1 MSVDPP
7 AAKPTTRRIGRV
19 GQVSCACEW
28 SGASVVI
35 AASAQVQS
43 ATLPPTQV
51 GLARLAHRYLRNPGK
66 PGFRGGE
73 GRPGERSERGRGGGA
88 TLAPCLSLKPHACS
102 EQAAPP
108 TPDPSPPLASL
119 AGGGEQRG
127 VWARPVLPIDA
138 KTVVVA
144 LRIALTP
151 RAPLSRAAR
160 PRRGSQTS

>member
-51 GLARLAHRYLRNPGK
+51 GLSRLAHRYLRNPGK
-66 PGFRGGE
+66 PGFRGGGGAAG
-73 GRPGERSERGRGGGA
+73 GRSGRGRGGGGA
-88 TLAPCLSLKPHACS
+88 RCPCLAL
-102 EQAAPP
+102 EPP
-108 TPDPSPPLASL
+108 
-119 AGGGEQRG
+119 
-127 VWARPVLPIDA
+127 
-138 KTVVVA
+138 
-144 LRIALTP
+144 
-151 RAPLSRAAR
+151 
-160 PRRGSQTS
+160 